1 MLYLI
6 YGNDREKGRARF
18 HALQEK
24 LSAQGGSV
32 EVMGEGVTDEV
43 LEKMSATRA
52 LFGGATVATFDGV
65 LEKKA
70 EQEIVAR
77 HAPLLSKSPNHFLVF
92 EPSLGKEYVDE
103 IARFAEESIDC
114 SIKKTESKPSF
125 NIFSLGD
132 ALGERNKKDLWI
144 LYQKARTHNIEP
156 EEVCNTLFWSVKNI
170 ALMKDRRVGDD
181 AGLNPFVAKKTRTF
195 AKNYT
200 HAEIVGLSR
209 ALVSAYHEAH
219 RGGEPMSI
227 ALEKFILTL

>member
-32 EVMGEGVTDEV
+32 EVVSEGITDEA

-52 LFGGATVATFDGV
+52 LFGGATVITFDGV

-114 SIKKTESKPSF
+114 SIKKIESKPLF

-156 EEVCNTLFWSVKNI
+156 EEICGTLFWSVKNI

-200 HAEIVGLSR
+200 REEIIGLSR
-209 ALVSAYHEAH
+209 ALVSTYHEAH
-219 RGGEPMSI
+219 RGGEPMGI